1 MNPEEEPY
9 KKVLKKENPLKE
21 WIIDYV
27 GTQQQPDNDEVTVEM
42 VVEAMVREFPEFVFA
57 LAEENF
63 LRGYTQAFTDM
74 EAVAS
79 DVAKSQESSQN
90 DSLGGHETA
99 TEAVAPTVTKSQ
111 EINQNNE
118 QQENG

>member
-1 MNPEEEPY
+1 MDLEEKPY

-27 GTQQQPDNDEVTVEM
+27 GTQQQPENDEVTVEM
-42 VVEAMVREFPEFVFA
+42 VVETMVREFPEFIFA

-79 DVAKSQESSQN
+79 DVAKNQE
-90 DSLGGHETA
+90 T
-99 TEAVAPTVTKSQ
+99 
-111 EINQNNE
+111 NQNNE
-118 QQENG
+118 QQDNG